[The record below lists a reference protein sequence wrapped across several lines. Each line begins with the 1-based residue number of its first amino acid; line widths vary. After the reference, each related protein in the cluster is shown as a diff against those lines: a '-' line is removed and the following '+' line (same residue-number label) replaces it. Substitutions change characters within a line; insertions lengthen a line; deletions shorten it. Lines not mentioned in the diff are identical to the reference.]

1 MAVASASIA
10 MVSRHR
16 GGDRTVVDVD
26 HSGEPRPDDSPG
38 ESVDDSIEG
47 LATAWLESERTAVAV
62 GNANNTEERARLA
75 SAAYDA
81 AVASA
86 TPEELLLA
94 WQAAQATA
102 GRAEMG
108 SKAWAEA
115 REVAELLRV
124 EYLAART

>member
-1 MAVASASIA
+1 MLN
-10 MVSRHR
+10 RHR
-16 GGDRTVVDVD
+16 GGERSVVDVD
-26 HSGEPRPDDSPG
+26 DPGEPRSDDSAG
-38 ESVDDSIEG
+38 ESADDSIEG
-47 LATAWLESERTAVAV
+47 LAAFWLESERTAVAV

-81 AVASA
+81 AVAGA

-124 EYLAART
+124 EYLAARS